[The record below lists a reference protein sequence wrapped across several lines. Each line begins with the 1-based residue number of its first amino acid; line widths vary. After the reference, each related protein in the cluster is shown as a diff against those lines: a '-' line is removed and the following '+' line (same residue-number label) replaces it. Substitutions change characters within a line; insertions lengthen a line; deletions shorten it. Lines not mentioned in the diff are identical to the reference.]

1 MPFDVAR
8 VLKERQGENYALHQ
22 QLLNPQLTNVL
33 RTLGFDRCY
42 VRGEGCW
49 LWDDHGE
56 RYLDTLA
63 GFGVFALGRSHP
75 AVKAALHQA
84 LDLDLAN
91 LVQLDCALLS
101 GLLAEQLVARAH
113 DGIDRCVFTNSGAE
127 AVEVAIKFA
136 RAATGRGRILY
147 ADHAFHGL
155 TTGALALN
163 GGKGFTAGFGTLL
176 PGTTAIPLGDLGALA
191 AELRR
196 GDVAAFVVEPI
207 QGKGVHGADTAY
219 WQAAQELCHRHRA
232 LLVADEVQ
240 TGFGRTGRFFAYE
253 NHGLTPDIVT
263 VAKALSGG
271 YVPVGAML
279 ASDRIVRSVHS
290 SMSKALKHSS
300 TFSRNQLA
308 MVAGLA
314 TLAVIDDEDLV
325 GRAAVTGAQL
335 SGRLRELA
343 DRYELMLDVRG
354 AGLMI
359 GIEFGLPAEP
369 GDRSLRR
376 RFRVLELLRKG
387 LFAQAVVLPLFHR
400 HRVITQVAA
409 DDVNIIKLLPALVWG
424 EEETEL
430 FVTAL
435 DDVLADAHRD
445 SSLFFAAGRQL
456 VGGAAKVRSF

>member
-1 MPFDVAR
+1 MPFDLTR
-8 VLKERQGENYALHQ
+8 TLKERHGENYALHQ
-22 QLLNPQLTNVL
+22 QLLNPQLANVL
-33 RTLGFDRCY
+33 QTLGFDRFY
-42 VRGEGCW
+42 VRGEGSW

-75 AVKAALHQA
+75 AIKTALHDA
-84 LDLDLAN
+84 IDADLAN
-91 LVQLDCALLS
+91 LVQLDCALLA

-113 DGIDRCVFTNSGAE
+113 DGIERCVFANSGAE

-136 RAATGRGRILY
+136 RAATGRSRVLY
-147 ADHAFHGL
+147 ADHAYHGL

-163 GGKGFTAGFGTLL
+163 GGKGFKAGFGPLL
-176 PGTTAIPLGDLGALA
+176 PGAAMVPFGDAAALA

-207 QGKGVHGADTAY
+207 QGKGVHTAPTAY
-219 WQAAQELCHRHRA
+219 WQEAQALLHAAGA

-240 TGFGRTGRFFAYE
+240 TGIGRTGRFFAHE
-253 NHGLTPDIVT
+253 EHGISPDIIT

-279 ASDRIVRSVHS
+279 TSDKIVRSVHS

-314 TLAVIDDEDLV
+314 TLATFDDLDLV
-325 GRAAVTGAQL
+325 THARVQGDALLA
-335 SGRLRELA
+335 RLRGLQE
-343 DRYELMLDVRG
+343 RYELISDVRG
-354 AGLMI
+354 AGMMI
-359 GIEFGLPAEP
+359 GLEFGLPSSP
-369 GDRSLRR
+369 PLRR
-376 RFRVLELLRKG
+376 RFRVLELMRKG
-387 LFAQAVVLPLFHR
+387 LFTQAIVLPLFHR

-409 DDVNIIKLLPALVWG
+409 DDVNIIKLLPPLVWSD
-424 EEETEL
+424 EESDVL
-430 FVTAL
+430 IAAL

-445 SSLFFAAGRQL
+445 SSLFFSAGRQL
-456 VGGAAKVRSF
+456 VGGAARVRSF

>member
-1 MPFDVAR
+1 MPFDLTR
-8 VLKERQGENYALHQ
+8 TLKERHGENYALHQ
-22 QLLNPQLTNVL
+22 QLLNPQLANVL
-33 RTLGFDRCY
+33 QTLGFDRFY
-42 VRGEGCW
+42 VRAEGSW

-75 AVKAALHQA
+75 AIKAALHDA
-84 LDLDLAN
+84 IDADLAN
-91 LVQLDCALLS
+91 LVQLDCALLA
-101 GLLAEQLVARAH
+101 GLLAEQLVGRAH
-113 DGIDRCVFTNSGAE
+113 DGIERCVFTNSGAE

-163 GGKGFTAGFGTLL
+163 GGKGFKAGFGPLL
-176 PGTTAIPLGDLGALA
+176 PGSTVVPFGDAAALA

-207 QGKGVHGADTAY
+207 QGKGVHTAPTAY
-219 WQAAQELCHRHRA
+219 WQEVQALLHGAGA

-240 TGFGRTGRFFAYE
+240 TGIGRTGRFFAYE
-253 NHGLTPDIVT
+253 EHGISPDIIT

-271 YVPVGAML
+271 YIPVGAML
-279 ASDRIVRSVHS
+279 TSDKIVRSVHS

-314 TLAVIDDEDLV
+314 TLAAIDDLSLV
-325 GRAAVTGAQL
+325 THAAVQGEAL
-335 SGRLRELA
+335 MARLRGLQEK
-343 DRYELMLDVRG
+343 YELISDVRG
-354 AGLMI
+354 AGMMI
-359 GIEFGLPAEP
+359 GLEFGLPSSPA
-369 GDRSLRR
+369 LRR
-376 RFRVLELLRKG
+376 RFRVLELMRKG
-387 LFAQAVVLPLFHR
+387 LFTQAIVLPLFHR
-400 HRVITQVAA
+400 HHVITQVAA
-409 DDVNIIKLLPALVWG
+409 DDVNIIKLLPPLVWS
-424 EEETEL
+424 EEESDVL
-430 FVTAL
+430 IAAL

-445 SSLFFAAGRQL
+445 SSLFFSAGKQL
-456 VGGAAKVRSF
+456 VGGAARVRSF